1 MRLVFD
7 ESNIHST
14 LDTQTNA
21 IKNVLFLVL
30 ASKISTYSLV
40 PGVLLIPLRIA
51 SKLSMTKS

>member
-30 ASKISTYSLV
+30 TSKISTYSLV